1 MTIAELHG
9 KISHSGIN
17 LHDQLEDLLTS
28 DVFSACKYTRA
39 ESLLLP
45 FLRSAKS
52 LEGQSLAGSIP
63 STVIAVK
70 YRFWPLLRRGEPD
83 LLISLQLDSGKHILV
98 LIEAKYF
105 SFKSGSA
112 LEEEQLEI
120 AHAPSDQLA
129 REYLDL
135 LEAHR
140 LFHIRKSDIA
150 FRSLIYVTAHRLM
163 PEADLQES
171 IREINHFKPSEKAP
185 AVYWT
190 NWFGLHP
197 ILARTSHLLDWEKPI
212 LKDLKLL
219 LERKHLV
226 QFQGFS
232 RLIHVSEVERGSI
245 YRTSIMP
252 HFYQF
257 DLVPVEKT
265 QCFYTKSPG

>member
-9 KISHSGIN
+9 KISHTGIN

-28 DVFSACKYTRA
+28 DVFSACKYTRV

-52 LEGQSLAGSIP
+52 LQGQSLAQLIP
-63 STVIAVK
+63 SKVVAVK
-70 YRFWPLLRRGEPD
+70 YRFWPLLRHGEPD
-83 LLISLQLDSGKHILV
+83 LLISLKLESGKYIIV

-105 SFKSGSA
+105 SFKSGTA

-150 FRSLIYVTAHRLM
+150 SRFLIYVTAHRLM
-163 PEADLQES
+163 PKADLSES
-171 IREINHFKPSEKAP
+171 IREINHFKPSEKTP
-185 AVYWT
+185 AVFWI
-190 NWFGLHP
+190 NWFALHP
-197 ILARTSHLLDWEKPI
+197 ILARTTQLLAWERPI

-232 RLIHVSEVERGSI
+232 RMIQLSQIETGSI
-245 YRTSIMP
+245 YQTGMKP
-252 HFYQF
+252 QFYQF
-257 DLVPVEKT
+257 DLVTVTKVKG
-265 QCFYTKSPG
+265 FYSK